1 MKRVLSII
9 LVFALTIVMFASCKK
24 NENITYS
31 GSVMLYTTISEEA
44 VADLKLSF
52 EKEYPGVVLD
62 YYYGDIDRVSRK
74 IDTEYESGQMN
85 ADVVFLSDVLYID
98 DMKNNSRLEAYE
110 SKEAR
115 KIPKEYKDSENY
127 YFAGAVTTMGLAFN
141 KNPEFGIDEKSLPK
155 TYNDFLN
162 NDFNGKMALADPR
175 SDSYV
180 KFWVM
185 AMMQNK
191 NYGDVFFRR
200 LRDYGIVI
208 RPSERD
214 VLDNIVGAVYSFGLC
229 YDENSVNFT
238 KEFEDFG
245 FNYLTTD
252 NVTMPTSVALVKDSV
267 NPVNGKLLI
276 DYILSKKG
284 QDVLI
289 KNGFISARTDAKN
302 VLDSKSVISKSIKV
316 DIEDLKIKGN
326 DYITLFR
333 DIFGD

>member
-115 KIPKEYKDSENY
+115 KIPKEYKDSEN
-127 YFAGAVTTMGLAFN
+127 L
-141 KNPEFGIDEKSLPK
+141 E
-155 TYNDFLN
+155 
-162 NDFNGKMALADPR
+162 
-175 SDSYV
+175 
-180 KFWVM
+180 
-185 AMMQNK
+185 
-191 NYGDVFFRR
+191 
-200 LRDYGIVI
+200 
-208 RPSERD
+208 
-214 VLDNIVGAVYSFGLC
+214 
-229 YDENSVNFT
+229 
-238 KEFEDFG
+238 
-245 FNYLTTD
+245 
-252 NVTMPTSVALVKDSV
+252 
-267 NPVNGKLLI
+267 
-276 DYILSKKG
+276 
-284 QDVLI
+284 
-289 KNGFISARTDAKN
+289 
-302 VLDSKSVISKSIKV
+302 
-316 DIEDLKIKGN
+316 
-326 DYITLFR
+326 
-333 DIFGD
+333 